1 MILLIVPLR
10 FLLPLAVACTLFLS
24 SCATL
29 IRGTSETFTVD
40 SVPQGANVQLSTG
53 QSGVTPLSIKVPR
66 NQNFQ
71 VTISKPGYKT
81 QQVSVIPQISS
92 GGAVATGANL
102 FAFPDLGGL
111 ISAAVDASDGAA
123 MELRPNP
130 LVVTLQSQ

>member
-1 MILLIVPLR
+1 VNFLNMPPR
-10 FLLPLAVACTLFLS
+10 FLFPLALACTLFLGG
-24 SCATL
+24 CATL
-29 IRGTSETFTVD
+29 IRGTSETFTVN
-40 SVPQGANVQLSTG
+40 SLPAGANVQLSTG
-53 QSGVTPLSIKVPR
+53 QAGVTPFSIKVPR

-71 VTISKPGYKT
+71 VTVSKPGYQT
-81 QQVSVIPQISS
+81 QQISVIPQISS

-130 LVVTLQSQ
+130 LVVTLQPL

>member
-1 MILLIVPLR
+1 MTPRLLFPLVLTCS
-10 FLLPLAVACTLFLS
+10 FFLS
-24 SCATL
+24 GCATL

-53 QSGVTPLSIKVPR
+53 QSGLTPFSTKVPR
-66 NQNFQ
+66 NQNLQ
-71 VTISKPGYKT
+71 VTVSKPGYRT
-81 QQVSVIPQISS
+81 QQLSVPAQVSS

-123 MELRPNP
+123 MEHKPNP
-130 LVVTLQSQ
+130 LVVTLQQQ